1 MNGVITRQ
9 QRDYFRL
16 KLESPLC
23 SRMTIVMIKG
33 KSLEIGSAEVLIE
46 DIGGGGLRFLSD
58 LKLPVNDQLVLQFET
73 EVFSQQLK
81 TYGHVVRSS
90 VWSDQ
95 IYEYA
100 VKFTMDESAHAE
112 INRLV
117 NSLAIRFRQ
126 RGRLPSGRF
135 LEGERL
141 DYFANM
147 KNTEQQPV

>member
-1 MNGVITRQ
+1 M
-9 QRDYFRL
+9 
-16 KLESPLC
+16 KLDPPLR

-33 KSLEIGSAEVLIE
+33 KTLEVGSAEVLIE

-73 EVFSQQLK
+73 EVYSQQLK

-90 VWSDQ
+90 PWSET

-112 INRLV
+112 VNRLV

-126 RGRLPSGRF
+126 RGSLPSGWF
-135 LEGERL
+135 LQGDRKDFFHIESIAL
-141 DYFANM
+141 H
-147 KNTEQQPV
+147 